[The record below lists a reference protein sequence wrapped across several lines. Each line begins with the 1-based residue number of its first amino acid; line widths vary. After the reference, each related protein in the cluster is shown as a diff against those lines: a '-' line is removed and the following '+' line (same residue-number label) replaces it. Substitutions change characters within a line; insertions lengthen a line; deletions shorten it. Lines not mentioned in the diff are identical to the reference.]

1 MNQTEQ
7 ILSQLR
13 DVQLPPAPE
22 GVSLWLILANLLI
35 LLAIVLGLY
44 RRRRRTHEQW
54 RRDAL
59 FRIRQARNM
68 ATAPAILTLA
78 KLLRQI
84 LLYRHGHVSND
95 TQAWLM
101 DLDKEFATD
110 WFTQSTGQIFGNALY
125 KPPQLTD
132 EALQTLCTQLERLI
146 RKLPTRPRS
155 TSLQQGSRA
164 AR

>member
-22 GVSLWLILANLLI
+22 SASLWLILANLLV
-35 LLAIVLGLY
+35 LLTIVLGLY
-44 RRRRRTHEQW
+44 RRWRRTRERW

-59 FRIRQARNM
+59 FQVRQARNM
-68 ATAPAILTLA
+68 ETAPATLALA

-84 LLYRHGHVSND
+84 LLYRHGHVANN

-110 WFTQSTGQIFGNALY
+110 WFTQSTGQVFGDALY
-125 KPPQLTD
+125 KPQRLTG
-132 EALQTLCTQLERLI
+132 EELQTLCTQLERLI

-155 TSLQQGSRA
+155 VPLQDDSRA
-164 AR
+164 LS